1 MTGNASENVQKAMW
15 SAADHVPS
23 HGNQAILKAGEP
35 HTVVREIDPGM
46 WRAFIDDT
54 PGASIF
60 HTPEMFEV
68 FKRAAGHIPE
78 LWATV
83 DAVGRP
89 LALFTPVRITV
100 LGGPLSWLTGRA
112 VAFGSVLC
120 APGPDGQQALD
131 ALLNVYNQGRGRD
144 ILFTELRN
152 VSELNGLQPILKAR
166 GYHYEEYLNFLIDL
180 TRPET
185 KLWSNIRS
193 NARRNIRK
201 AQADG
206 VVVNE
211 VEDPADI
218 PSVYTVLKAVYK
230 RIQVPL
236 PDESLFRSAFDVLR
250 PSGMMRVLV
259 AKAGDTS
266 IGVLTLLI
274 AQGVMTYW
282 YTGTLREYSLLR
294 PADLLVW
301 EALKLGAESGYRVF
315 DFGGGGRAAEEYG
328 VRDFKA
334 KFGGELVSFG
344 RNTCVHAPQRLRLS
358 RTSYQIVRRFL

>member
-1 MTGNASENVQKAMW
+1 
-15 SAADHVPS
+15 
-23 HGNQAILKAGEP
+23 
-35 HTVVREIDPGM
+35 VREIDPGM
-46 WRAFIDDT
+46 WRAFVDDT

-68 FKRAAGHIPE
+68 FRRAAGHVPE

-83 DAVGRP
+83 DAARRP
-89 LALFTPVRITV
+89 LALFMPVRVTV
-100 LGGPLSWLTGRA
+100 LGGPLNWLTSRA

-120 APGPDGQQALD
+120 APGAGGQQALD
-131 ALLNVYNQGRGRD
+131 VLLHVYNRRTNRNV
-144 ILFTELRN
+144 LFTELRN
-152 VSELNGLQPILKAR
+152 VSELNGLQPILKAH

-180 TRPET
+180 TQPET

-206 VVVNE
+206 VVVSE
-211 VEDPADI
+211 VESPADL
-218 PSVYTVLKAVYK
+218 PVVYALLKAVYK

-250 PSGMMRVLV
+250 PPGMMRILV
-259 AKAGDTS
+259 ARTGDTP

-282 YTGTLREYSLLR
+282 YTGTLREYSPLR

-301 EALKLGAESGYRVF
+301 EALKLGASSGYRIF
-315 DFGGGGRAAEEYG
+315 DFGGGGRPGEEYG

-334 KFGGELVSFG
+334 KFGGELVCFG
-344 RNTCVHAPQRLRLS
+344 RNTRVHAPHRLRFS
-358 RTSYQIVRRFL
+358 QTGYQIMRRFL